1 MTKSWKNLWRY
12 FDAQCPIMNLH
23 SPRGNVRG
31 KAHHKCAD
39 EGADLLGGPQPPT
52 LLLIQTFLPHT
63 DKAHRYHYLPRGG
76 SARDMPPYSIQESHH
91 KSVSPVLSFCQD
103 YSMEIAQDT
112 DINYANGS
120 NSKFN
125 YLTKWGGEA
134 NDRASNHEREA
145 SVTFMRH
152 RDVNTECQQALVII
166 IHIALLIHMWSC

>member
-1 MTKSWKNLWRY
+1 
-12 FDAQCPIMNLH
+12 MNLH
-23 SPRGNVRG
+23 SPCGNIRGE
-31 KAHHKCAD
+31 AHHKCAD
-39 EGADLLGGPQPPT
+39 EGADLLGGPQPPP

-76 SARDMPPYSIQESHH
+76 ARPETCHHNPYRNNVGIY
-91 KSVSPVLSFCQD
+91 KSVSPVLSFCED

-152 RDVNTECQQALVII
+152 HDVNTECQQASVII